1 MVVLF
6 FTESMYVVEVTTG
19 DVVNAGTHA
28 DVFISITGSEAM
40 LPKSEL
46 ENLYVT
52 LDQIN

>member
-1 MVVLF
+1 M
-6 FTESMYVVEVTTG
+6 VEVTTG

-52 LDQIN
+52 MRDPNKLTLTD